1 MVKRRKNV
9 LLVPAAGPRM
19 VFASFRMSGSMQIF
33 SELLCRSPCPP
44 AVLHL
49 LLHLF
54 HLLPPPPPPPPPP
67 PSPSPSPAPVAH
79 SSAMVDSGAMRRT
92 FPVPEI
98 KPLDQYDFS
107 RAKIC
112 ASVGW
117 LLTTAYGGPE
127 NVPVELQEPFYRDQ
141 YEQEHVKPPVTGVLV
156 SAELY
161 CRVYGLLLGVAPPR
175 DSCALLQLLVQKGM
189 TLRDQDVIVTEAHL
203 QLIPIRMGAHLAVI
217 DALMSLGAMTTVSK
231 VAMPAGLEQL
241 GGRSDWE
248 NAVLYWINRLI
259 QKLKE
264 NVEGEV
270 VQRSQPS
277 TDLQPVQP
285 SCPTRWYWKLVP
297 HAIAFCL
304 KESGNKPPVIRYRKD
319 KMLPKQTPMFPL
331 VTSIKDLSNGCAIAA
346 VVHYYCPHLLRL
358 EDVCLKDTMSV
369 ADSLYNLQLIRDFCV
384 NTRKCYCPLALEDLL
399 YAPPALWVNIMSFM
413 AELLG
418 WFEVHKPEFVQPR
431 EPLDLTDPSGLVS
444 CTTPT
449 SGNSNSASP
458 SFIFKQPFV
467 PVSSPVSPGA
477 MAGVGRPWTKKH
489 ISRPLSAVSFS
500 IPFGLDSDVDIVMG
514 NPVGAIIRSTSTDS
528 LASAVPAMSRA
539 PYTPPEDLSHL
550 LKGVPVPIPKGLLG
564 SAENELVDASTME
577 EAFQVIQS
585 KGKLE
590 PRLRPEGAPDGFYLH
605 SPEDDSC
612 PARLSSSAPTR
623 TGMLYRTRGQKRE
636 HRGKHNSELRNDN
649 LALRVGRDATE
660 GFVTVHSTPTTPAST
675 PLKKGQLECSMK
687 MTSFAELK
695 KKIVPDTPPS
705 EAPSPPMTTWVQR
718 SEESPS
724 KSPAL
729 STEMSELGAQ
739 LEEKRKS
746 IEAQKQ
752 RIEAIFAKH
761 RQRLG
766 NSAFLQLQKQQCG
779 SGATEVGGTAEPSGA
794 PEPDGSDQAKTGALP
809 TEKETKRLEERL
821 PCSGGEETSN
831 KPPPKLEKQVTF
843 SKETQVGEKGV
854 VPLDE
859 YNDAVFKLNEA
870 LSSLQSDMQ
879 RLSEQQKRLM
889 SKKGAPSSRAWVI
902 PAGRTPPRLSHESSR
917 DLPSTSSSPSPS
929 RKASSRVSNSPKSA
943 QVSTCRTQSAP
954 AKSPRHQQ
962 QQTRPLDLKFPPLTR
977 VLTPPQNVD
986 TLPHL
991 RKVSPSQC
999 QVQTCSSFSIGDPP
1013 SPLPME
1019 DISSETC
1026 SSEDHTIFSL
1036 DLEDSTPLVL
1046 TSQEQP
1052 SSGAPSDCS
1061 LESDVMGALSGP
1073 HTSSLIEVSVSSLQ
1087 GPRGDEGL
1095 HISSSSLSSQSDPEG
1110 KAGLAFYHKED
1121 EPRSEGDMAQRRAAL
1136 LQKQQRRAE
1145 ELKRRRQESP
1155 WERDAR
1161 PLSVEE
1167 PRPRWVEERAAP
1179 LRPPQR
1185 RGEFTRQEYE
1195 RRQQLK
1201 LMEDLE
1207 KVLRQRPPASRGA
1220 KKQRPKTEF
1229 RDDSGLSRSPAKGFM
1244 GSKLTKIYSQSSLNL
1259 SSMAND
1265 SGNGCNS
1272 PKAKNSP
1279 SQSQSPARLMSPC
1292 RPANQNGEKDG
1303 ENGSPAS
1310 SPASIPEYT
1319 GPKLFKEPSFKSN
1332 KFIIHNALSRCC
1344 LAGKVN
1350 EPQKNK
1356 IMEEMEKSTA
1366 NHFLILFRDSSC
1378 QFRAVYTMNPETE
1391 ELVRLAG
1398 TGPRAVSSS
1407 VVESM
1412 FKYSSDRKQFT
1423 AIPSKTMSMS
1433 VDAFTIPAHLWQ
1445 SKRPGTPKKP
1455 STPK

>member
-1 MVKRRKNV
+1 MTVTFQVNM
-9 LLVPAAGPRM
+9 AESIE
-19 VFASFRMSGSMQIF
+19 VFNDALF
-33 SELLCRSPCPP
+33 
-44 AVLHL
+44 LH
-49 LLHLF
+49 
-54 HLLPPPPPPPPPP
+54 PPP
-67 PSPSPSPAPVAH
+67 
-79 SSAMVDSGAMRRT
+79 T
-92 FPVPEI
+92 
-98 KPLDQYDFS
+98 
-107 RAKIC
+107 
-112 ASVGW
+112 
-117 LLTTAYGGPE
+117 E

-248 NAVLYWINRLI
+248 NAVLYWINRVSTAGGEQHLI

-285 SCPTRWYWKLVP
+285 S
-297 HAIAFCL
+297 
-304 KESGNKPPVIRYRKD
+304 IRYRKD

-399 YAPPALWVNIMSFM
+399 YAPPALWVEQHTLHSVYSNMLWRCRMHSRCRTCLRGEVNIMSFM

-449 SGNSNSASP
+449 SGNSN
-458 SFIFKQPFV
+458 
-467 PVSSPVSPGA
+467 
-477 MAGVGRPWTKKH
+477 
-489 ISRPLSAVSFS
+489 SRPLSAVSFS

-729 STEMSELGAQ
+729 STEMSELGAR

-1110 KAGLAFYHKED
+1110 KAGLAFYHKCLCTRTQED
-1121 EPRSEGDMAQRRAAL
+1121 EPSTPNGSENRL
-1136 LQKQQRRAE
+1136 
-1145 ELKRRRQESP
+1145 P
-1155 WERDAR
+1155 HWPPHPCR

-1179 LRPPQR
+1179 LRLPQR